1 MKRTLIA
8 LACML
13 ATTSAYAMPILQNT
27 SFETNNVGLSYK
39 YSGAV
44 ISTPWTFIGGAG
56 ISRDATAWGGTTPY
70 GDYFAFLQ
78 GSSAVSQVF
87 NSDGNYDLDFSFN
100 LVERTGSNY
109 TNAQVVEV
117 LLDNVMYAS
126 INPTSSWVNS
136 SLQDIAIG
144 AGNHTLTFRGI
155 TTNAGDASAFL
166 DNIQMTATARQFQST
181 VPEPAT
187 LALLG
192 LGLAGLGFARRRK
205 F

>member
-1 MKRTLIA
+1 MKCTVLA
-8 LACML
+8 LML
-13 ATTSAYAMPILQNT
+13 FAVATQASAIPMLQNT
-27 SFETNNVGLSYK
+27 SFETNNVGNGYAYNPSAN
-39 YSGAV
+39 SWAF
-44 ISTPWTFIGGAG
+44 SGGAG
-56 ISRDATAWGGTTPY
+56 VSHDGTAWNGNTPF

-78 GSSAVSQVF
+78 VSSAVSQVF
-87 NSDGNYDLDFSFN
+87 NSDGNYDLDFSFS

-117 LLDNVMYAS
+117 LLDNVVYAS

-144 AGNHTLTFRGI
+144 AGSHTLTFRGI

-166 DNIQMTATARQFQST
+166 DNIQMTATAIPLQTT
-181 VPEPAT
+181 VPEPAS

-192 LGLAGLGFARRRK
+192 LGLAGLGYARRRK
-205 F
+205 A